1 MPTLLQAAWR
11 LPADSGSEVSAR
23 GGPKYPRLMYGG
35 MIFLLT
41 LAVAIMGRPAP
52 AVATEVPVRLLGGGT
67 FDKKVE
73 DFKARRFR
81 KVVHQSLDFSCG
93 AATLATLLRY
103 HYGQS
108 LDERAAIIGMFNQG
122 EKEKIRQRGFSMLD
136 MKHYAQSLGYQAEG
150 YKIEDINK
158 LLELK
163 IPVITLINT
172 KSYYHFVIIRQTTDK
187 FVYLS
192 DPSWGHRKMT
202 WDEFGQAWQK
212 VILVVV
218 GPTIGSPE
226 GLYSEADEVVLPKDQ
241 VIRAAGVMGSRF
253 SMDPTMAIWTSQRFG
268 DTIPN
273 AFLIPSSA
281 ITR

>member
-1 MPTLLQAAWR
+1 MSTLLQAAWR
-11 LPADSGSEVSAR
+11 LLAIPGSVLPDR
-23 GGPKYPRLMYGG
+23 GPKYPRIMYAF
-35 MIFLLT
+35 MIPLLT
-41 LAVAIMGRPAP
+41 LAVVFMGHPAP
-52 AVATEVPVRLLGGGT
+52 AVATEVPVRLLGGGV

-73 DFKARRFR
+73 DFKGRRFR

-93 AATLATLLRY
+93 AAAMATLLRY

-108 LDERAAIIGMFNQG
+108 LDERAAIVGMFDKG

-136 MKHYAQSLGYQAEG
+136 MKHYAQGLGYQAEG

-158 LLELK
+158 LKELK

-172 KSYYHFVIIRQTTDK
+172 KSYYHFVVIRQATDK

-202 WDEFGQAWQK
+202 WDEFAQVWQK

-218 GPTIGSPE
+218 GPTIGTPE
-226 GLYSEADEVVLPKDQ
+226 GLYCETDAVGLPKDQ
-241 VIRAAGVMGSRF
+241 VLRAEGVMGYRF
-253 SMDPTMAIWTSQRFG
+253 SMDPTTAIWSKQRFG
-268 DTIPN
+268 ETIPN

>member
-1 MPTLLQAAWR
+1 
-11 LPADSGSEVSAR
+11 
-23 GGPKYPRLMYGG
+23 
-35 MIFLLT
+35 
-41 LAVAIMGRPAP
+41 
-52 AVATEVPVRLLGGGT
+52 LGGGV

-73 DFKARRFR
+73 DFKGRRFR
-81 KVVHQSLDFSCG
+81 NVVHQSLDFSCG
-93 AATLATLLRY
+93 AAAMATLLRY

-108 LDERAAIIGMFNQG
+108 LDERAAIVGMFNQG

-150 YKIEDINK
+150 YKIEDINTLK
-158 LLELK
+158 ELK

-172 KSYYHFVIIRQTTDK
+172 KSYYHFVVIRQATDK

-202 WDEFGQAWQK
+202 RDEFAQDWQK

-218 GPTIGSPE
+218 GPTIGTPE
-226 GLYSEADEVVLPKDQ
+226 GLYCETDTVGLPKDQ
-241 VIRAAGVMGSRF
+241 VLRARGVMGYRF
-253 SMDPTMAIWTSQRFG
+253 SMDPTTAIWTKQHFG
-268 DTIPN
+268 ESIPN
-273 AFLIPSSA
+273 AFLLPSSP